1 MLVEPNSP
9 SFCGRAGVHFCLGN
23 CVEMLKFMPPRPGP
37 TLRRAIVIAC
47 SSAAFAMTMATSG
60 TALGQWEADRA
71 TARNLAAEGNAAL
84 NIGDYT
90 TAEDR
95 FRRADALVHAPTL
108 VVDHAKALIGLH
120 RYVEAQERLELVIR
134 EGVADNVPWVWKRAV
149 QDAKQLVEDV
159 KPKIAW
165 VTISVTG
172 SSNPDVSVD
181 GVQVPVAA
189 LGVRRATDPGPHR
202 IKAEAPGFLKKEII
216 MPVSEGSERAVTL
229 ELEPDPAAQQAAKS
243 PPAKPKPAP
252 ARPSNDTK
260 DTKSG
265 SLFSSS
271 NVGYITLGIGGAGLI
286 VGAVTGIMFLGKH
299 SELKDKCPDKDHCA
313 APQSSIDQ
321 YNTYAVISPIAFGV
335 GIVSSTV
342 GVILLLN
349 DSSESATPKQTSS
362 TFIKPYFGLDR
373 LGVEGTF

>member
-1 MLVEPNSP
+1 MFESISLRQSL
-9 SFCGRAGVHFCLGN
+9 AI
-23 CVEMLKFMPPRPGP
+23 
-37 TLRRAIVIAC
+37 RRALVVAC
-47 SSAAFAMTMATSG
+47 SRFAFAAALLTSG

-84 NIGDYT
+84 SIGDYT

-134 EGVADNVPWVWKRAV
+134 EGVADNAPWVWKRAL

-172 SSNPDVSVD
+172 SSNPEVSVD

-202 IKAEAPGFLKKEII
+202 IKAAAPGFLKKEII
-216 MPVSEGSERAVTL
+216 LPVSEGSERAVTL
-229 ELEPDPAAQQAAKS
+229 DLEPDPASQQAKAPKTAAT
-243 PPAKPKPAP
+243 PPA
-252 ARPSNDTK
+252 SVVTSDK
-260 DTKSG
+260 DNK
-265 SLFSSS
+265 SSS
-271 NVGYITLGIGGAGLI
+271 VFSRSTVGYTTLVIGGAGLI
-286 VGAVTGIMFLGKH
+286 AGTVTGVMFLSKQ
-299 SELKDKCPDKDHCA
+299 SELQSKCPNKDCQGQVS
-313 APQSSIDQ
+313 QSFIDQ
-321 YNTYAVISPIAFGV
+321 RNLYGTISPISIGVGLVSGIV
-335 GIVSSTV
+335 GIV
-342 GVILLLN
+342 LLAS
-349 DSSESATPKQTSS
+349 DSSDNPPQKQASS
-362 TFIKPYFGLDR
+362 NTVTPYFSSDR
-373 LGVEGTF
+373 IGVEGTF

>member
-1 MLVEPNSP
+1 
-9 SFCGRAGVHFCLGN
+9 
-23 CVEMLKFMPPRPGP
+23 MLKFMPPRPGS
-37 TLRRAIVIAC
+37 TLRRAVVVAC
-47 SSAAFAMTMATSG
+47 SIAAFVMTTVTPG

-84 NIGDYT
+84 NIGDFT

-165 VTISVTG
+165 VTISVSG

-189 LGVRRATDPGPHR
+189 LGVRRATDPGSHR
-202 IKAEAPGFLKKEII
+202 IKAEAPGFLKKEIV

-229 ELEPDPAAQQAAKS
+229 ELEPDPAAQQAAK
-243 PPAKPKPAP
+243 PAPKEPKPAP
-252 ARPSNDTK
+252 TPISNDTK
-260 DTKSG
+260 DRSG
-265 SLFSSS
+265 DSLFSST
-271 NVGYITLGIGGAGLI
+271 NVGYITLGLGGAGLI
-286 VGAVTGIMFLGKH
+286 VGAVTGVLFIGKY
-299 SELKDKCPDKDHCA
+299 SELKDKCPDKNNC
-313 APQSSIDQ
+313 PGMQPTIDR
-321 YNTYAVISPIAFGV
+321 YNTYGTISAISLGVGVVSGAV
-335 GIVSSTV
+335 GIV
-342 GVILLLN
+342 LLLSDN
-349 DSSESATPKQTSS
+349 SEVTPAKQTSS
-362 TFIKPYFGLDR
+362 AVIKPYFSLDR
-373 LGVEGTF
+373 LGVVGTF

>member
-1 MLVEPNSP
+1 
-9 SFCGRAGVHFCLGN
+9 
-23 CVEMLKFMPPRPGP
+23 MLKFMPPRPGS
-37 TLRRAIVIAC
+37 TLRRAVVVAC
-47 SSAAFAMTMATSG
+47 SSASFALTIVTSG

-134 EGVADNVPWVWKRAV
+134 EGVADNAPWVWKRAV

-165 VTISVTG
+165 VTISVSG

-189 LGVRRATDPGPHR
+189 LGVRRATDPGAHR

-229 ELEPDPAAQQAAKS
+229 ELEPDPAARAAK
-243 PPAKPKPAP
+243 PTHRTPKPVP
-252 ARPSNDTK
+252 QPPRNDTK
-260 DTKSG
+260 DTKDG
-265 SLFSSS
+265 SLFSTT
-271 NVGYITLGIGGAGLI
+271 NVGYMTLGIGGAGFI
-286 VGAVTGIMFLGKH
+286 VGAVTGVLFLGKH
-299 SELKDKCPDKDHCA
+299 SELEDKCPNKICG
-313 APQSSIDQ
+313 PEVPPSLRNQ
-321 YNTYAVISPIAFGV
+321 YNTYGTISAIGLGV
-335 GIVSSTV
+335 GVVSSTV
-342 GVILLLN
+342 GIILLLS
-349 DSSESATPKQTSS
+349 DKSPSTPAKQASAA
-362 TFIKPYFGLDR
+362 FVKPYFSLDR
-373 LGVEGTF
+373 FWVQGTF